1 MSTCKCDPCKCDPCK
16 CDPSKCDPSKPV
28 LCPCPPECKDHIK
41 KVYRYLMDSK
51 FFLDKCNTC
60 PLAQKLVVMADE
72 ILEDIKC
79 HKK

>member
-1 MSTCKCDPCKCDPCK
+1 
-16 CDPSKCDPSKPV
+16 
-28 LCPCPPECKDHIK
+28 
-41 KVYRYLMDSK
+41 MDSK